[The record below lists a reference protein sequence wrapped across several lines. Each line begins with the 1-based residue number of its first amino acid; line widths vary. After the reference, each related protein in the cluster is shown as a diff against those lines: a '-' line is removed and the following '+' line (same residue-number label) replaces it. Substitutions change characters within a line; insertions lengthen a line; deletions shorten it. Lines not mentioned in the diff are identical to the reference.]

1 MLRLELVLVL
11 EMEEDL
17 GLEVELEE
25 GLGIYPPAVS
35 DLDPGLGLV
44 AGPEMEVDV
53 WSGPEE

>member
-1 MLRLELVLVL
+1 MFRIDFLVL
-11 EMEEDL
+11 EMEENL